1 MKRIGIFVL
10 NYFKLFLMP
19 FLLIAF
25 IGGCLYRVCQ
35 ICIHRIA

>member
-1 MKRIGIFVL
+1 MKRIGTFVL

-25 IGGCLYRVCQ
+25 IGGCLYR
-35 ICIHRIA
+35 ICKGCINRAV